1 MQDRPAD
8 DQVHLVIPEDDLLSV
23 HLDDRAGH
31 RLVVPFQVRLQDPE
45 QGDGQVAR
53 DHAGL
58 GVQLM
63 QGEDRVAAPRAHVE
77 DPGRAGRVER
87 QVTARRPQQVLPV
100 GHVLIDVDVMA
111 RVFQELL
118 VDVFLDEAVVVQW
131 GEDALPAR
139 VELAQVVKIH
149 GRFYAFQ

>member
-1 MQDRPAD
+1 
-8 DQVHLVIPEDDLLSV
+8 
-23 HLDDRAGH
+23 
-31 RLVVPFQVRLQDPE
+31 
-45 QGDGQVAR
+45 
-53 DHAGL
+53 
-58 GVQLM
+58 
-63 QGEDRVAAPRAHVE
+63 
-77 DPGRAGRVER
+77 
-87 QVTARRPQQVLPV
+87 V